1 MKGIVAKSTGS
12 WYEVRLENGKTINAR
27 IRGQFRLQGI
37 KSTNPV
43 AVGDHVELTE
53 NPNNNDFVITEI
65 HERKN
70 YVIRKA
76 TNLSKQSHVIAANLD
91 QAIVIAT
98 LAQPR
103 TSLGFIDRFLCTC
116 EAYDVPAAIIFNK
129 TDLYNEEQ
137 LAQLAEYE
145 QLYTSIGYTCFSVS
159 AIDGSN
165 LQRLKD
171 FMKDKVNLV
180 SGHSGVGKSTLVNAI
195 DNKLDLRVGSISD
208 YHEKGKHTTTF
219 AEMFELE
226 FGGFIIDT
234 PGIKE
239 FGMVNMEKEE
249 ISHYFPEMMELLKD
263 CKFYN
268 CTHINEPKCAVLNAV
283 ENGEIALSRYN
294 SYLSI
299 LDTL

>member
-1 MKGIVAKSTGS
+1 M
-12 WYEVRLENGKTINAR
+12 RLESGKIINAR

-43 AVGDHVELTE
+43 AVGDQVELTE
-53 NPNNNDFVITEI
+53 SPDNGDFVITEI
-65 HERKN
+65 HDRKN

-129 TDLYNEEQ
+129 IDLYNQEQ
-137 LAQLAEYE
+137 LEQLKEYE
-145 QLYTSIGYTCFSVS
+145 DLYNNIGYTCFSVS
-159 AIDGSN
+159 AINGAN
-165 LQRLKD
+165 LDKLKD

-195 DNKLDLRVGSISD
+195 DSNLDLRVGSISD

-219 AEMFELE
+219 AEMFELD

-239 FGMVNMEKEE
+239 FGMVNMEAEE
-249 ISHYFPEMMELLKD
+249 ISHYFPEMMERLKD

-268 CTHINEPKCAVLNAV
+268 CTHVNEPGCAVLNAV
-283 ENGEIALSRYN
+283 ENGEIALSRYQN
-294 SYLSI
+294 YLSI

>member
-1 MKGIVAKSTGS
+1 M
-12 WYEVRLENGKTINAR
+12 INAR

-43 AVGDHVELTE
+43 AVGDYVELSE
-53 NPNNNDFVITEI
+53 NPDNKDYVITEI
-65 HERKN
+65 HDRKN

-129 TDLYNEEQ
+129 IDLYNDEQ
-137 LAQLAEYE
+137 LAQLKEYE
-145 QLYTSIGYTCFSVS
+145 ELYTTIGYTCFSVS
-159 AIDGSN
+159 AINRTS
-165 LQRLKD
+165 LERLKE
-171 FMKDKVNLV
+171 FMKDKVNLL

-195 DNKLDLRVGSISD
+195 DSKLDLRIGSISD

-239 FGMVNMEKEE
+239 FGMVNMEPEE
-249 ISHYFPEMMELLKD
+249 ISHYFPEMMQRLQD

-268 CTHINEPKCAVLNAV
+268 CTHVNEPGCAVIKALEA
-283 ENGEIALSRYN
+283 GEIALSRYQN
-294 SYLSI
+294 YLSI

>member
-12 WYEVRLENGKTINAR
+12 WYEVWLGNGEMVNAR
-27 IRGQFRLQGI
+27 IRGQFRLKGI

-43 AVGDHVELTE
+43 AVGDHVELLKSSE
-53 NPNNNDFVITEI
+53 NEDYVITEI
-65 HERKN
+65 HDRKN

-98 LAQPR
+98 LVQPR

-129 TDLYNEEQ
+129 LDLYNDKQ
-137 LAQLAEYE
+137 LTQLKEYE
-145 QLYTSIGYTCFSVS
+145 ALYNNIGYTCFSVS
-159 AIDGSN
+159 ATESTN
-165 LQRLKD
+165 LTRLKK

-195 DNKLDLRVGSISD
+195 DSKLDLRVGSISD

-239 FGMVNMEKEE
+239 FGMVNMEPEE
-249 ISHYFPEMMELLKD
+249 ISHYFPEMMQRLQD

-268 CTHINEPKCAVLNAV
+268 CTHVNEPGCAVLKAL
-283 ENGEIALSRYN
+283 EAGEIALSRYQN
-294 SYLSI
+294 YLSI
-299 LDTL
+299 LETL